1 MIASFGWVTIFTLKT
16 ILHTFYHANIDYVRN
31 WQTFIILSGIGSA
44 TFGTIDVCYNYLW
57 TNTFGFFPPKPFG
70 GYTVASISVFAMY
83 AAVWFRIPKIAR
95 KEKELK
101 KRFVIFLVSRFHDLL
116 TAWIYVYF
124 TLLFIVIPSDYQP
137 ILGFVCPILREI
149 FMKTLNF
156 FTCRSGGGK
165 NVKMGKFS
173 LNQFRSYLQGWLN
186 FHSRVKLS
194 S

>member
-1 MIASFGWVTIFTLKT
+1 MKT

-31 WQTFIILSGIGSA
+31 WQTFIIISGIGSA

-149 FMKTLNF
+149 FLKTLNF

-165 NVKMGKFS
+165 NVKMGKFFPQS
-173 LNQFRSYLQGWLN
+173 I
-186 FHSRVKLS
+186 
-194 S
+194 